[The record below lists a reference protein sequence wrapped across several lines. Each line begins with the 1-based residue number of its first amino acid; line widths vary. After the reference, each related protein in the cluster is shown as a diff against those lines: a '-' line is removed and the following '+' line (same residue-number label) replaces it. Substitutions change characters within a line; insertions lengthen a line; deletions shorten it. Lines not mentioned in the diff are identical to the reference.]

1 MCWAVFCGLGLMDA
15 QQFADAALTTPPL
28 APPASVSGSFF
39 NSGPVVA
46 TWWIE
51 ATWWL
56 EVSKATRRGRLCEDL
71 WRKADRLCPP
81 VSKPT
86 PSPSCRSLPAVLL
99 FSKLRDQAGTRGP
112 RKQPQLRPERLGVRT
127 WASRAPAARL
137 RPAPR
142 HQLCGEPALGAP
154 RTGRQGVPAGCPACD
169 PAPAHKRGGAATRP
183 ARSPCARQASRHLL
197 SLRVFCPALP
207 LAGREKHLGSSPV
220 RLCTKPR
227 SSTPVAAPHV
237 HSVPPAAASAPHP
250 WKYCGSAAAARF
262 KGKNGKIRVTVLN

>member
-1 MCWAVFCGLGLMDA
+1 MTPCYLMTLCGDDLLTVGKSPVPLA
-15 QQFADAALTTPPL
+15 HRAFLVQAALL
-28 APPASVSGSFF
+28 AWRLLRPRSRDPFST
-39 NSGPVVA
+39 VA
-46 TWWIE
+46 QSWRPGG
-51 ATWWL
+51 L
-56 EVSKATRRGRLCEDL
+56 RRPGGL
-71 WRKADRLCPP
+71 
-81 VSKPT
+81 
-86 PSPSCRSLPAVLL
+86 
-99 FSKLRDQAGTRGP
+99 SKLRDQAGTRGP

-250 WKYCGSAAAARF
+250 WKYCGSAAAARYESARGSF
-262 KGKNGKIRVTVLN
+262 NIHVSQLWNALH